1 MVFAFRL
8 LLGQH
13 RAKIGQHM
21 FQMGRHSIKMG
32 QHRAQIGPTWP
43 SRGDTAPNMGQHG
56 PHTWANLAP
65 KRPPTWGE
73 PGGEPGGEP
82 SVAWGFGFFCGI
94 FVCVCFFI
102 RLLACLARMLG
113 QHSSTSRPRRTNI
126 ALRRPNIAPRWA
138 NIAPRWTNIASKMG
152 QHSFKARQHSPKISQ
167 HSPQPDQHSFEDGA
181 TAPSPPFPL
190 CWPAPGCQASA
201 FKSGDAVPLE

>member
-1 MVFAFRL
+1 MTGHDL
-8 LLGQH
+8 
-13 RAKIGQHM
+13 
-21 FQMGRHSIKMG
+21 
-32 QHRAQIGPTWP
+32 
-43 SRGDTAPNMGQHG
+43 
-56 PHTWANLAP
+56 
-65 KRPPTWGE
+65 GE
-73 PGGEPGGEP
+73 PCPKTAADRGGNLGEPGGEP

-167 HSPQPDQHSFEDGA
+167 HSPQTDQHSFEDGA

-201 FKSGDAVPLE
+201 FKYNAVADTARLGLRPWPDFLGSSSTASPWIALLPQDNTT